1 MLPRR
6 PSQPPIIDN
15 IDDDGDVEPVNT
27 TITLTTWRERSPTR
41 LGDSADVAALKAL
54 LLEKTAFLS
63 DEGRAV
69 MTAAM
74 SGNVE
79 AIVAVADLLSDFAGD
94 LSASWLLLAALHGDK
109 AARIQL
115 AAKLFWLASREDNS
129 LRKEKLRI
137 LADLWIRPLIREV
150 AQAYTGRRGMW
161 LEIAETGIEHW
172 RLKASTSAAATV
184 ALPVDSAS
192 MVMAPGGIP
201 LLRGDR
207 DDKAL
212 VETWKFLAQ
221 PLPLAAGPDL
231 SVLATVLTLEFPWL
245 TNVVEEILGD
255 LRLRQ
260 AMGVPWFRFRPTL
273 LVGPPGTGKTTFAR
287 RLAQLVGIGFGEI
300 SAAGSA
306 DNRLLAGT
314 ARGWGT
320 AMPSYV
326 LQIVRQSRVANPL
339 MLVDEID
346 KTNADG
352 RNGDI
357 RQTLLGMLEPTTAKA
372 WLDEGLATQVDLSGI
387 SWVLTANDV
396 HSLRGPLLTRLR
408 VIEVSSPGPEHIDA
422 VLIGVR
428 RDIAGDFG
436 VAERDL
442 PDLPPEVE
450 ARIRRGCQRGINL
463 RRVRAAYERALT
475 SVDDCP
481 QRRRH

>member
-1 MLPRR
+1 M
-6 PSQPPIIDN
+6 
-15 IDDDGDVEPVNT
+15 
-27 TITLTTWRERSPTR
+27 
-41 LGDSADVAALKAL
+41 
-54 LLEKTAFLS
+54 
-63 DEGRAV
+63 
-69 MTAAM
+69 
-74 SGNVE
+74 E
-79 AIVAVADLLSDFAGD
+79 AIVAVADLLGDFAGD
-94 LSASWLLLAALHGDK
+94 LSASWLLLAAFYDDK

-115 AAKLFWLASREDNS
+115 GAKLCLLASREDDSRRKAS
-129 LRKEKLRI
+129 LRMLG
-137 LADLWIRPLIREV
+137 DLWLRPLLREV
-150 AQAYTGRRGMW
+150 AQSYASRRGMW

-172 RLKASTSAAATV
+172 RLKASKAV
-184 ALPVDSAS
+184 APVVVPKDGIS
-192 MVMAPGGIP
+192 MVVAPNGIP
-201 LLRGDR
+201 LVRGDR

-212 VETWKFLAQ
+212 VEAWKWLEM
-221 PLPLAAGPDL
+221 PLPLAQGPDL

-245 TNVVEEILGD
+245 TNVIDELLGD
-255 LRLRQ
+255 VRLRQ

-314 ARGWGT
+314 ARGWSN

-346 KTNADG
+346 KTQADG
-352 RNGDI
+352 RNGDV

-372 WLDEGLATQVDLSGI
+372 WLDEGLATQVNISGV

-408 VIEVSSPGPEHIDA
+408 VIEVTAPGPEYIDA
-422 VLIGVR
+422 VLLGVR
-428 RDIAGDFG
+428 RDIAGDLG

-442 PDLPPEVE
+442 PDLPEQVD
-450 ARIRRGCQRGINL
+450 AQIRRGCQRGISL
-463 RRVRAAYERALT
+463 RRVRAAYEKALVG
-475 SVDDCP
+475 SAAAGMARP
-481 QRRRH
+481 RN